1 MKFSNLRQLFLVSS
15 IGLVVATLLTACQ
28 IVTVNYVFV
37 ANSGGSA
44 ATSDGQIEIFAADSE
59 SGALRT
65 TLTPV
70 DSGGVYP
77 VAMTTTSDYANLYV
91 ANKTSGIVTHF
102 TIASNGALTLQS
114 DQITGLTAP
123 VALAVNTAGTYLYV
137 VSGTTSATLTE
148 YALSSGT
155 ISAPTAPAATK
166 QLTVSSNVIVPAGIT
181 VLANTSTVTGN
192 GVYVATVDQ
201 TTSLGYVF
209 GFTVGTGGAL
219 TATLSSPY
227 QAGVKPSGIASDPTD
242 SFVYV
247 TDFSSNHLIGY
258 TILDG
263 STLQYMTSG
272 PFSTGNQPTAVVVD
286 PRGKYIY
293 VTNSLDST
301 ISSYAINQTSGVPT
315 ISQSGSTG
323 GNATETDPVAIVI
336 DPALGRFIYTANYL
350 DDSVSGFVLNPDSGG
365 VTQTQATPY
374 PAGSHP
380 SAVVAVPHGNHA
392 VEVVSQ

>member
-15 IGLVVATLLTACQ
+15 IGLLVATLLTACQ
-28 IVTVNYVFV
+28 IVTIDYVFV
-37 ANSGGSA
+37 ANSGGTG
-44 ATSDGQIEIFAADSE
+44 ATSDGQIETFAADSQ

-65 TLTPV
+65 QLAPV

-77 VAMTTTSDYANLYV
+77 VAMATTSDYQHLYV
-91 ANKTSGIVTHF
+91 ANETSGTVTHF
-102 TIASNGALTLQS
+102 TIASNGALAAKDS
-114 DQITGLTAP
+114 VSVSNP

-155 ISAPTAPAATK
+155 IGAAIS
-166 QLTVSSNVIVPAGIT
+166 QPLTLSSDVMVPAGIT
-181 VLANTSTVTGN
+181 VLANTSTVSGN
-192 GVYVATVDQ
+192 GVYVAAVDQ

-219 TATLSSPY
+219 AQIVNSPY

-242 SFVYV
+242 RFVYV
-247 TDFSSNHLIGY
+247 TDYASNHLIGY
-258 TILDG
+258 TVMNG

-301 ISSYAINQTSGVPT
+301 ISSYAITLATGVPT
-315 ISQSGSTG
+315 LALNSSG
-323 GNATETDPVAIVI
+323 GNVTNTDPVAIVI

-350 DDSVSGFVLNPDSGG
+350 DNSISGFVLNPNSGS

-380 SAVVAVPHGNHA
+380 TALVAVPHGNHA
-392 VEVVSQ
+392 IESVTP

>member
-37 ANSGGSA
+37 ANSGGST
-44 ATSDGQIEIFAADSE
+44 ATSDGTIEIFAADSE

-91 ANKTSGIVTHF
+91 ANKTSGTVTHF
-102 TIASNGALTLQS
+102 TIASNGALTLKDS
-114 DQITGLTAP
+114 VSVSSP

-155 ISAPTAPAATK
+155 IGAAIS
-166 QLTVSSNVIVPAGIT
+166 QPLAVSSDVMVPAGVT

-192 GVYVATVDQ
+192 GVYVATIDQ

-219 TATLSSPY
+219 AATVSSPY

-247 TDFSSNHLIGY
+247 TDISSNHLIGY

-263 STLQYMTSG
+263 STLHYMTSG
-272 PFSTGNQPTAVVVD
+272 PFSTGNQPTSVVVD

-301 ISSYAINQTSGVPT
+301 ISAYAINLTTGVPT
-315 ISQSGSTG
+315 IAQSSSTG
-323 GNATETDPVAIVI
+323 GNATETDPIAIVI

-350 DDSVSGFVLNPDSGG
+350 DDSVSGFVLDSSSGG
-365 VTQTQATPY
+365 VKQTPSTPY
-374 PAGSHP
+374 SAGSHP
-380 SAVVAVPHGNHA
+380 TALVAVPHGNHA
-392 VEVVSQ
+392 VEVVSK

>member
-15 IGLVVATLLTACQ
+15 IGLVAATLLTACS
-28 IVTVNYVFV
+28 VTTVNYVFV
-37 ANSGGSA
+37 ANSGGA
-44 ATSDGQIEIFAADSE
+44 ADTSDGQIETFAADSE

-65 TLTPV
+65 QLTAV

-77 VAMTTTSDYANLYV
+77 VAMVTTSDYANLYV
-91 ANKTSGIVTHF
+91 ANKTGGTVTHF
-102 TIASNGALTLQS
+102 TIGSNGALTVKDS
-114 DQITGLTAP
+114 VSVSSP
-123 VALAVNTAGTYLYV
+123 VALAVNTGGTYLYV
-137 VSGTTSATLTE
+137 VSGTTSSTLTE

-155 ISAPTAPAATK
+155 IGAAIS
-166 QLTVSSNVIVPAGIT
+166 QPLTLSSNVMVPAGIT

-192 GVYVATVDQ
+192 GVYVATDDQ

-219 TATLSSPY
+219 AATSNSPY

-242 SFVYV
+242 SYVYV
-247 TDFSSNHLIGY
+247 TDISSNHLIGY
-258 TILDG
+258 TIMSG

-272 PFSTGNQPTAVVVD
+272 PFATGNQPTALVVD

-293 VTNSLDST
+293 VANSLDST
-301 ISSYAINQTSGVPT
+301 ISSYAINLATGVPT
-315 ISQSGSTG
+315 LALSSSSSGDVTD
-323 GNATETDPVAIVI
+323 ADPVAIVI

-350 DDSVSGFVLNPDSGG
+350 GDSVSGFVLNPSSGG

-374 PAGSHP
+374 PAGLHP
-380 SAVVAVPHGNHA
+380 TALVAVPHGNHA
-392 VEVVSQ
+392 VDVVTQ